1 MPRILFVCMGNIC
14 RSPAAEGLFRHLLRQ
29 EAPEWLERIEI
40 DSAGTHGYH
49 TGRPP
54 DPRMVAAALARG
66 IDLSGLRARLVQPDD
81 FATFTHILV
90 MDQANLTHLQAI
102 QPQGATAIPELLL
115 APLIDGRPR
124 EVPDPYYGGAQGFDR
139 VLDLLEEGCRRLLV
153 RLRDYPPSA

>member
-29 EAPEWLERIEI
+29 EAPEWQERITV

-66 IDLSGLRARLVQPDD
+66 IDLSGLRARLVQPKD
-81 FATFTHILV
+81 FTTFTHILV
-90 MDQANLTHLQAI
+90 MDQANLAHLQAI
-102 QPQGATAIPELLL
+102 QPCGATGIPELLL
-115 APLIDGRPR
+115 APLIDGRPQ
-124 EVPDPYYGGAQGFDR
+124 EVPDPYYGGPQGFDQ

-153 RLRDYPPSA
+153 RLRDPEAA

>member
-14 RSPAAEGLFRHLLRQ
+14 RSPAAVGVFRHLLRQ
-29 EAPEWLERIEI
+29 ETPEWLERIEI

-124 EVPDPYYGGAQGFDR
+124 EVSDPYYGGAQGFDQ

-153 RLRDYPPSA
+153 RLRDYPP